1 MKHIRK
7 IIYSFLIAFLSLSA
21 CDNQIGDNIHS
32 IVNSDH
38 LKHLYAEVT
47 LENGEE
53 VGVIHIYS
61 EYPDYTYTIEPNEGF
76 SCVDDVARALVFLSA
91 STKRSDDPEIG
102 TMIDKMTRFIL
113 SMQAKNGYFHNF
125 LWGDMSINKTYKT
138 SVAEPNWW
146 SWRALWALSEAY
158 PELSDNL
165 AERTR
170 SATEKIIETIKND
183 YLELPKDTILLEGMT
198 LPNWFPAGTA
208 YDQSAILMMGMES
221 YYKNIHKDSALI
233 KLTEKFAEGLL
244 LTQKGDS
251 AQFPYGAYLS
261 WNNLW
266 HSYGNMQA
274 YAMLRAGKLL
284 GRDDFI
290 ESALIEINY
299 FYPYLLNEGCLHH
312 FYIIEEEEEGQIRET
327 EKSMY
332 PQIAY
337 GIRPMVYA
345 CLEAFNITEEK
356 KYVDMAQRLASWLA
370 GNNPAGQQM
379 YDPETGRCFD
389 GIGTETE
396 INRNSGAEST
406 IEALLILQAINNHPV
421 ADINKVYE

>member
-1 MKHIRK
+1 MKHYRN
-7 IIYSFLIAFLSLSA
+7 IIFTFIITALGISA
-21 CDNQIGDNIHS
+21 CENQHRDYVHNLINT
-32 IVNSDH
+32 DH
-38 LKHLYAEVT
+38 LKHLYTEVT
-47 LENGEE
+47 LENGNE
-53 VGVIHIYS
+53 VGVINIYS
-61 EYPDYTYTIEPNEGF
+61 EYPDYTYAIEPNEGF

-91 STKRSDDPEIG
+91 STKSSDDPEIR

-113 SMQAKNGYFHNF
+113 SMQAENGYFHNF

-170 SATEKIIETIKND
+170 SATEKIIGTVKNE
-183 YLELPKDTILLEGMT
+183 YLELPKDTIQLEGMS

-208 YDQSAILMMGMES
+208 FDQSAILMFGMES
-221 YYKNIHKDSALI
+221 YYNNIQKDTALFDLI
-233 KLTEKFAEGLL
+233 EKFAEGLL
-244 LTQKGDS
+244 LTQKGDRNK
-251 AQFPYGAYLS
+251 FPYGAYLS

-266 HSYGNMQA
+266 HAYGNTQA

-290 ESALIEINY
+290 KSALIEINY
-299 FYPYLLNEGCLHH
+299 FYPYLLSEGYLHH
-312 FYIIEEEEEGQIRET
+312 MYIIENEGHLFET

-345 CLEAFNITEEK
+345 CLEAYNITEEK
-356 KYVDMAQRLASWLA
+356 KYVDMAQEVASWLA
-370 GNNPAGQQM
+370 GNNPAAQQM

-389 GIGTETE
+389 GIGSEKE
-396 INRNSGAEST
+396 VNMNSGAEST
-406 IEALLILQAINNHPV
+406 IEALLILQAIQNHPI
-421 ADINKVYE
+421 ADINKIYE

>member
-1 MKHIRK
+1 MKHMRN
-7 IIYSFLIAFLSLSA
+7 IIFTFIITALSLSA
-21 CDNQIGDNIHS
+21 CENQHRDNVHNLINL
-32 IVNSDH
+32 NH

-47 LENGEE
+47 LENGKE

-91 STKRSDDPEIG
+91 YTKNCDDPEIEI
-102 TMIDKMTRFIL
+102 MIDNLTRFIL
-113 SMQAKNGYFHNF
+113 SMQAENGYFYNF

-146 SWRALWALSEAY
+146 SWRALWALSEIY
-158 PELSDNL
+158 PKLSGNL
-165 AERTR
+165 AARTK
-170 SATEKIIETIKND
+170 SATEQIIETVKNE
-183 YLELPKDTILLEGMT
+183 YLKLPKDTILLEGMS

-208 YDQSAILMMGMES
+208 YDQSAILMIGMES
-221 YYKNIHKDSALI
+221 YYHNIQKDTALI
-233 KLTEKFAEGLL
+233 DLIEKFAEGLL
-244 LTQKGDS
+244 LTQKGDCNN
-251 AQFPYGAYLS
+251 FPYGAYLS

-266 HSYGNMQA
+266 HAYGNMQA

-290 ESALIEINY
+290 ESALNEINY
-299 FYPYLLNEGCLHH
+299 FYTYLLNAGYLHH
-312 FYIIEEEEEGQIRET
+312 IYIKETEGKIYET
-327 EKSMY
+327 EKRMY

-345 CLEAFNITEEK
+345 CLEAYNVTEKK
-356 KYVDMAQRLASWLA
+356 KYVDMAQQLASWLA
-370 GNNPAGQQM
+370 GNNPAAQQM

-389 GIGTETE
+389 GIGSEKE
-396 INRNSGAEST
+396 VNKNSGAEST
-406 IEALLILQAINNHPV
+406 IEALLILQAIKNQPV
-421 ADINKVYE
+421 ADINNIYE